1 MTKII
6 EVTGSVQEWVERN
19 SAQIHNEVLM
29 TCERGLAQNE
39 KEVDVVI
46 LKTHKGITRFVLNT
60 PGKIVR
66 ALNLSL
72 ESFVKDEEYELA
84 ARARDCI
91 SGWKEKENQS
101 YARTSK

>member
-6 EVTGSVQEWVERN
+6 EVKGSVQEWVERN
-19 SAQIHNEVLM
+19 SAQIHMEVLES
-29 TCERGLAQNE
+29 CENGLVNNE

-60 PGKIVR
+60 PDKIVR
-66 ALNLSL
+66 ALTLSL
-72 ESFVKDEEYELA
+72 ESFVKNEEYELA

-91 SGWKEKENQS
+91 SAWKEKEN
-101 YARTSK
+101 